1 MESHSVLGTLWAGL
15 GMGAYYMA
23 LIWINTLLGVFL
35 TPLFLIPMTWL
46 LDKRYRRREPV
57 GTATGARDP
66 YAADATTG
74 ARAR

>member
-35 TPLFLIPMTWL
+35 TPLFLIPLTWF
-46 LDKRYRRREPV
+46 LDKRYRRDERV
-57 GTATGARDP
+57 GTATAVRDP
-66 YAADATTG
+66 HAAEV
-74 ARAR
+74 RAR

>member
-23 LIWINTLLGVFL
+23 LLWINVLLASFL

-46 LDKRYRRREPV
+46 LDKRYQRQRE
-57 GTATGARDP
+57 D
-66 YAADATTG
+66 AAL
-74 ARAR
+74 RQR